1 MAVAKRTFAD
11 VAAMEAAMTYGE
23 SLSSGWRTVDQ
34 ATIDAFAEATGDRQW
49 IHVDAARAAAES
61 PFGTTIAHGFLSLS
75 LLSAMIAETF
85 AIDSAVLTINYGFDR
100 VRFIAPVPVDARV
113 RATFALANV
122 TRGGGGTRVT
132 WDVAMEIAGSAK
144 PALAAQWI
152 ALVVEG
158 G

>member
-1 MAVAKRTFAD
+1 MAIAKRIFAD
-11 VAAMEAAMTYGE
+11 VAALEAAMTDGQ
-23 SLSSGWRTVDQ
+23 SLASEWRTVDQ

-49 IHVDAARAAAES
+49 IHADAARAAAES
-61 PFGTTIAHGFLSLS
+61 PFHTTIAHGFLSLS
-75 LLSAMIAETF
+75 LLSAMIAETLEI
-85 AIDSAVLTINYGFDR
+85 ASAVMTINYGFDR
-100 VRFIAPVPVDARV
+100 IRFITPVPVDARV

-122 TRGGGGTRVT
+122 TRGPGGARVT
-132 WDVAMEIAGSAK
+132 WDVAMEIAESAK